1 MLNSSVQYIKGI
13 GPKKAELLRS
23 EAGIETIEDLLYYIP
38 RRYLDRSSFKPIGSL
53 GVGEIAT
60 IVATVEN
67 VSIAGTR
74 RKFLDVRVS
83 DGSGILHVVFFG
95 GIKFLQKMF
104 SPGDTLLFSGKV
116 DFFKTRQMVHPE
128 FDFIDSDSHITYIHA
143 GRIVPLYRSTE
154 KLRAAGFDSRG
165 FRRVMR
171 TAIDSFVKDITETI
185 PREMIQEYGLPS
197 LREAIISIHF
207 PQTFEDADRAR
218 RRLAFNEL
226 FFLQCYLA
234 LARKK
239 LREAFQN
246 RDNSVDPTILKKFLA
261 RLPFT
266 LTEDQKK
273 AIEEIR
279 ESMNAPFPMNRMLQG
294 DVGSGK
300 TVVAM
305 AASLYAVSRGEQV
318 AVMAP
323 TEILAAQH
331 YSTFMRFIGDDAHVA
346 LLTGSTQRSRR
357 EEILRGCIKGEIDI
371 LVGTHALIQR
381 DVVFNK
387 LGLIIIDEQHRFGVR
402 QRAILREKGSSPDL
416 LVMTATPIPRSL
428 SLTLYG
434 DLDITVIR
442 QKPSNRIP
450 VKTFVFPESKK
461 NGVYNSIRKY
471 VSQKRQVY
479 YVLPVIEESEKL
491 DLKSATEAYEELKL
505 IFPEFVI
512 SLLHGKMQQDHK
524 DAIMNNFKSGA
535 IDILVSTSVIEVGV
549 DVSNATVMIIQH
561 AERFGLSQLHQ
572 LRGRVGRG
580 SEQSFCVFM
589 HPDNVSEEALARLR
603 ILEQTDD
610 GFQIAEEDLKIRGSG
625 ELIGT
630 RQHGYGNLE
639 FSDLAKDI
647 DLIIAARKEATEII
661 ESSDFIRNTS
671 FDINQLATRFNIL
684 SGIRNKRILEILS

>member
-1 MLNSSVQYIKGI
+1 MLDSSVQYIKGI
-13 GPKKAELLRS
+13 GPKKAELLRK

-38 RRYLDRSSFKPIGSL
+38 RRYLDRSSLKPIGRL
-53 GVGEIAT
+53 EVGEIAT
-60 IVATVEN
+60 IIATVEN
-67 VSIAGTR
+67 ISVVGSR
-74 RKFLDVRVS
+74 RRFLDLRVS
-83 DGSGILHVVFFG
+83 DESGTLHIIFFG
-95 GIKFLQKMF
+95 GIQFLQRMF

-116 DFFKTRQMVHPE
+116 DFFKTRQMVHPD
-128 FDFIDSDSHITYIHA
+128 FDFIDSDSRIASIHA

-171 TAIDSFVKDITETI
+171 TAIDAFAKDITETL
-185 PREMIQEYGLPS
+185 PHEMLTEYGLPS
-197 LREAIISIHF
+197 LREAIVSIHF
-207 PQTFEDADRAR
+207 PETFDDAERAR

-234 LARKK
+234 YARKK
-239 LREAFQN
+239 LRIATQKREYSA
-246 RDNSVDPTILKKFLA
+246 RITVVEKFIT
-261 RLPFT
+261 RLPFE
-266 LTEDQKK
+266 LTDDQKK
-273 AIEEIR
+273 AIEQIR
-279 ESMNAPFPMNRMLQG
+279 ESMNEPFPMNRMLQG

-305 AASLYAVSRGEQV
+305 AASLLAVSRGEQT

-331 YSTFMRFIGDDAHVA
+331 YATFTRFIGDDARVA
-346 LLTGSTQRSRR
+346 ILTGSTNKRQR
-357 EEILRGCIKGEIDI
+357 EEILKGCIKGEIDI
-371 LVGTHALIQR
+371 LLGTHALIQH
-381 DVVFNK
+381 DVAFNK

-402 QRAILREKGSSPDL
+402 QRALLREKGESPDL

-442 QKPSNRIP
+442 QKPLNRIP
-450 VKTFVFPESKK
+450 VKTFVFSESKK
-461 NGVYNSIRKY
+461 NGVFNSIRKY

-479 YVLPVIEESEKL
+479 YVLPLIEESEKL
-491 DLKSATEAYEELKL
+491 DLKSATEAFEELKH
-505 IFPEFVI
+505 IFPEYAVE
-512 SLLHGKMQQDHK
+512 LLHGKMPQDRK
-524 DAIMNNFKSGA
+524 DAIMNDFKAGN

-549 DVSNATVMIIQH
+549 DVPNATVMVVQH

-580 SEQSFCVFM
+580 SEQSFCVLM
-589 HPDNVSEEALARLR
+589 HPDDVSEEALARLR

-610 GFQIAEEDLKIRGSG
+610 GFLIAEEDLKMRGAG
-625 ELIGT
+625 EIIGT

-647 DLIIAARKEATEII
+647 DLIVAARKEADKAI
-661 ESSDFIRNTS
+661 EDAGSIANIDLDF
-671 FDINQLATRFNIL
+671 DQLGVRFAYL
-684 SGIRNKRILEILS
+684 RGIRSKRILSILS